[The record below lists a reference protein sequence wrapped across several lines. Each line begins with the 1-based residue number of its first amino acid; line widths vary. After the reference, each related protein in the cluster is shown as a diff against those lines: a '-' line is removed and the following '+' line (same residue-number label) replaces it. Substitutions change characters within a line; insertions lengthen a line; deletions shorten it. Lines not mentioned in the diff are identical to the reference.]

1 MHAVG
6 IGEIGHEMVVNVAV
20 DFRARPPRRAAAG
33 YHFRRMRAHDPVA
46 DIDVVQVLLNHLI
59 AANPDEGIPGAVLPF
74 HVAPLGVAALLL
86 DDRTSHPIGITG
98 GDIADRSAFEPVHGL
113 NVIAGEAALG
123 TGHNRE
129 LELFGFF
136 RRGHEAPH
144 AGRVRAERLFTE
156 YVLFGGNRGF
166 KELRPVTGR
175 GRQHDD
181 VYVRADY
188 FLIGVEADEAVLGVH
203 LNAARNGVITM

>member
-6 IGEIGHEMVVNVAV
+6 VNEIGHEMIVDVAV
-20 DFRARPPRRAAAG
+20 DLRAWTPRRAAAG
-33 YHFRRMRAHDPVA
+33 HYSCRMRAHHPVA
-46 DIDVVQVLLNHLI
+46 DIEVVQMLLNHLI
-59 AANPDEGIPGAVLPF
+59 AADPDEGIPSAVLPF
-74 HVAPLGVAALLL
+74 HIAPLGITALLL
-86 DDRTSHPIGITG
+86 DDRTSHPIGVTG

-113 NVIAGEAALG
+113 DVIAGEAALSAG
-123 TGHNRE
+123 DNRE
-129 LELFGFF
+129 LQLFRLL
-136 RRGHEAPH
+136 RRSHEAPH
-144 AGRVRAERLFTE
+144 AGRVRTERLFAE
-156 YVLFGGNRGF
+156 HVLFRGDRGF

-188 FLIGVEADEAVLGVH
+188 FLIGVEADEAVFRVH